1 MFEITSRRCP
11 NRKHTSSRKKA
22 NGKPRTSVRRLLNHK
37 VKQKIMNETWHF
49 IYRICGP
56 GHQFFII
63 KFSLIIWCF
72 FFIIFSHIRDIPT
85 AESVLIVQKV
95 LSKIFS
101 LATYVDFCRG
111 CITSFT
117 LPLIIL
123 SFELSRQVVQSHLLG
138 YYLAILYLVVF
149 REIQLV
155 KDVQ

>member
-111 CITSFT
+111 CTTSFT

-123 SFELSRQVVQSHLLG
+123 SFWIVSSGGAISSTGVLSCNSLFG
-138 YYLAILYLVVF
+138 CF
-149 REIQLV
+149 SWNSTS
-155 KDVQ
+155 